1 MRPISQSSDMTDN
14 SFGKLFN
21 FTSFGESHGPR
32 IGCVVDGVP
41 PLLPLSEAL
50 IQPYLDRRR
59 PGTSKFV
66 TQRREDDQVEIL
78 SGVFEGKTTGTP
90 VALMIRNKDQRSKD
104 YGEIARQ
111 FRPGHAD
118 YTYHMKYGHRD
129 YRGGGRSSARE
140 TAVRVAAGAI
150 ADLFLKRALGQTYQ
164 VRGAVIQVGPHPIDR
179 SRMDWA
185 EVSNNPFF
193 CPDPIA
199 AKQWETYLDSV
210 RKAGSSAGAILEIVA
225 DGVPAGLGQPIYGKF
240 DSELA
245 AAMMSINAAKGVEI
259 GGGFGLSSVD
269 GAVASDEMRA
279 GESLETPVFLSNENG
294 GILGGISSGQPVVVR
309 VAIKPTSSILT
320 PRRSLNVDNQEVDV
334 VTKGRHDPCVG
345 IRGVP
350 VAEAMMSLVL
360 ADLLMRHKAQCGFE
374 LD

>member
-1 MRPISQSSDMTDN
+1 MTDN

-21 FTSFGESHGPR
+21 FTSFGESHGAG

-41 PLLPLSEAL
+41 PKLPLSADL

-78 SGVFEGKTTGTP
+78 SGIFDGKTTGTP
-90 VALMIRNKDQRSKD
+90 IGLLIRNKDHRSKD

-118 YTYHMKYGHRD
+118 YTYHVKYGHRD

-150 ADLFLKRALGQTYQ
+150 ADLFLKRVLGPDYH
-164 VRGAVIQVGPHPIDR
+164 VRGSVVQIGPHPIDR
-179 SRMDWA
+179 SRADWN
-185 EVSNNPFF
+185 EVQNNPFF
-193 CPDPIA
+193 CPDATA
-199 AKQWETYLDSV
+199 ARTWEAYLDEV
-210 RKAGSSAGAILEIVA
+210 RKAGSSAGAIIEVIA
-225 DGVPAGLGQPIYGKF
+225 DGVPPGLGQPVYGKL

-259 GGGFGLSSVD
+259 GGGFALAAKD

-279 GESLETPVFLSNENG
+279 GNSLEKPHFLSNEAG
-294 GILGGISSGQPVVVR
+294 GVLGGISSGQQVVVR
-309 VAIKPTSSILT
+309 IAIKPTSSILT
-320 PRRSLNVDNQEVDV
+320 PRRSIDVDGNEVDV

-350 VAEAMMSLVL
+350 VAEAMMALVL
-360 ADLLMRHKAQCGFE
+360 ADLLMRHKAQCGFK

>member
-150 ADLFLKRALGQTYQ
+150 ADLFLKHALGQTYQ

-179 SRMDWA
+179 SRMDWT

-193 CPDPIA
+193 CPDPVA

-225 DGVPAGLGQPIYGKF
+225 DGVPAGLGQPIYGKL

-279 GESLETPVFLSNENG
+279 GKSLETPVFLSNENG

>member
-1 MRPISQSSDMTDN
+1 MANN

-21 FTSFGESHGPR
+21 VTSFGESHGSG
-32 IGCVVDGVP
+32 IGCIVDGVP
-41 PLLPLSEAL
+41 PQLPLSEEM

-66 TQRREDDQVEIL
+66 TQRKEDDEVEIL

-90 VALMIRNKDQRSKD
+90 ISLFIRNKDQRSKD
-104 YGEIARQ
+104 YGKIANQ

-118 YTYHMKYGHRD
+118 YTYQMKYHHRD

-140 TAVRVAAGAI
+140 TAIRVAAGAI
-150 ADLFLKRALGQTYQ
+150 ADMFLQRVLGRDYK
-164 VRGAVIQVGPHPIDR
+164 VRGAVVQIGPHAINRDNIDWDER
-179 SRMDWA
+179 H
-185 EVSNNPFF
+185 NNPFF
-193 CPDPIA
+193 CPNA
-199 AKQWETYLDSV
+199 AMAEQWEAYLDGV
-210 RKAGSSAGAILEIVA
+210 RKAGSSAGAILEITA
-225 DGVPAGLGQPIYGKF
+225 DGIPVGLGQPIYGKL

-259 GGGFGLSSVD
+259 GGGFDLSAID
-269 GAVASDEMRA
+269 GRLASDEMRA
-279 GESLETPVFLSNENG
+279 GNNLETPRFLSNHAG
-294 GILGGISSGQPVVVR
+294 GILGGISSGQQIVVR

-320 PRRSLNVDNQEVDV
+320 PRKSIDRDNKNVDV

-350 VAEAMMSLVL
+350 VAEAMMSLVI
-360 ADLLMRHKAQCGFE
+360 ADMLMQHKAQCGF
-374 LD
+374 DVS

>member
-1 MRPISQSSDMTDN
+1 MANN
-14 SFGKLFN
+14 SFGTLLN
-21 FTSFGESHGPR
+21 VTSFGESHGTG
-32 IGCVVDGVP
+32 IGCIVDGVP
-41 PLLPLSEAL
+41 PKLPLSEAL

-66 TQRREDDQVEIL
+66 TQRKEDDQVEIL

-90 VALMIRNKDQRSKD
+90 ISLLIRNKDQRSKD
-104 YGEIARQ
+104 YSEIANQ

-118 YTYHMKYGHRD
+118 YTYQMKYGYRD

-150 ADLFLKRALGQTYQ
+150 ADMFLKAALGKEYQ
-164 VRGAVIQVGPHPIDR
+164 VRGAVVQIGPHAVDN
-179 SRMDWA
+179 SKMDWN
-185 EVSNNPFF
+185 ERHNNPFF
-193 CPDPIA
+193 CPDA
-199 AKQWETYLDSV
+199 TMATQWATYLDEV

-225 DGVPAGLGQPIYGKF
+225 DGIPVGLGQPVYGKL
-240 DSELA
+240 DAELA

-259 GGGFGLSSVD
+259 GGGFALSSID
-269 GAVASDEMRA
+269 GGRASDEMRA
-279 GESLETPVFLSNENG
+279 GISLETPEFLSNHAG
-294 GILGGISSGQPVVVR
+294 GVLGGISTGQQVVVR

-320 PRRSLNVDNQEVDV
+320 PRKSINNDNENIDV

-360 ADLLMRHKAQCGFE
+360 ADLLMRHKAQCGFNFC
-374 LD
+374 

>member
-1 MRPISQSSDMTDN
+1 MTDN
-14 SFGKLFN
+14 SFGKLFT
-21 FTSFGESHGPR
+21 FTSFGESHGVA

-41 PLLPLSEAL
+41 PNLPLSEAM

-66 TQRREDDQVEIL
+66 TQRQEDDAVEIL

-90 VALMIRNKDQRSKD
+90 IGLLIRNKDQRSKD
-104 YGEIARQ
+104 YGDIARQ

-118 YTYHMKYGHRD
+118 YTYQAKYGIRD
-129 YRGGGRSSARE
+129 HRGGGRSSARE

-150 ADLFLKRALGQTYQ
+150 ADLVLKQALGADYR
-164 VRGAVIQVGPHPIDR
+164 VRGMVTQIGPHAINRDNIDWDER
-179 SRMDWA
+179 TK
-185 EVSNNPFF
+185 NPFF
-193 CPDPIA
+193 CADA
-199 AKQWETYLDSV
+199 AEADKWADYLDAV
-210 RKAGSSAGAILEIVA
+210 RKSGSSAGAVLEIVA
-225 DGVPAGLGQPIYGKF
+225 DGIPAGLGQPVYGKL

-245 AAMMSINAAKGVEI
+245 SAMMGINAAKGVEI
-259 GGGFGLSSVD
+259 GGGFALSAIE
-269 GAVASDEMRA
+269 GHLASDQMRA
-279 GESLETPVFLSNENG
+279 GNSPEKPQFIGNASG
-294 GILGGISSGQPVVVR
+294 GILGGISSGQPIIVR

-320 PRRSLNVDNQEVDV
+320 PRQSIDRDGKNVDV

-360 ADLLMRHKAQCGFE
+360 VDMLMRHHAQTGILSQPE
-374 LD
+374 S